1 MKLTKE
7 IFDTFEGKAGNH
19 FKKMEVSTY
28 AEIGTREGT
37 TFKERTPF
45 ISKHAIA
52 VDCWD
57 LYEKSSQND
66 MDREREQ
73 AKQQHINLQNYYK
86 SSLFEDSRQIEIYKN
101 FSNDPEL
108 FNKFKDNHFD
118 CIFIDGDHSYEGVKE
133 DLNNWWSKCNTLFYG
148 HDYMLTETIWSGVRC
163 GVKEAV
169 DEFIQEHESEIKHFR
184 VYKGSANPTWFIW
197 KN

>member
-7 IFDTFEGKAGNH
+7 IFDTFTGKAGNH
-19 FKKMEVSTY
+19 FKEMEVSTY

-45 ISKHAIA
+45 VSKFALA

-57 LYEKSSQND
+57 LYKKDSQND
-66 MDREREQ
+66 MGREREY
-73 AKQQHINLQNYYK
+73 AKQQYENLKNYYN
-86 SSLFEDSRQIEIYKN
+86 STIFTDNRIEIARN
-101 FSNDPEL
+101 FSNDPIL
-108 FNKFKDNHFD
+108 FNKFKNNYFD
-118 CIFIDGDHSYEGVKE
+118 CIFIDGDHSYEGVKD
-133 DLNNWWSKCNTLFYG
+133 DLNNWWVKCNTLFYG
-148 HDYMLTETIWSGVRC
+148 HDYMLKETIWSGVRC

-169 DEFIQEHESEIKHFR
+169 DEFVEEHKSEIKHFR
-184 VYKGSANPTWFIW
+184 VYTDSANPTWFIW

>member
-7 IFDTFEGKAGNH
+7 IFDTFTGKAGNH
-19 FKKMEVSTY
+19 FEKMEVSTY

-45 ISKHAIA
+45 VSKFALA

-57 LYEKSSQND
+57 LYETAAQND
-66 MDREREQ
+66 MGREREH
-73 AKQQHINLQNYYK
+73 ARQQYENLKNYYNSTIFTDDRIK
-86 SSLFEDSRQIEIYKN
+86 IARN
-101 FSNDPEL
+101 FFNDFIL
-108 FNKFKDNHFD
+108 FNKFENNYFD
-118 CIFIDGDHSYEGVKE
+118 CIFIDGDHSYKGVKD
-133 DLNNWWSKCNTLFYG
+133 DLKNWWNKCNTLFYG
-148 HDYMLTETIWSGVRC
+148 HDYMLEETIWGGVKC

-169 DEFIQEHESEIKHFR
+169 DEFVEEHKQEIKHFR
-184 VYKGSANPTWFIW
+184 VYTGSNNPTWFIW

>member
-7 IFDTFEGKAGNH
+7 IFDTFTGKAGNH
-19 FKKMEVSTY
+19 FKEMEVATY

-45 ISKHAIA
+45 VSKFALA

-57 LYEKSSQND
+57 LYEKDSQND
-66 MDREREQ
+66 MGREREY
-73 AKQQHINLQNYYK
+73 AKQQYENLKNYYN
-86 SSLFEDSRQIEIYKN
+86 STIFTDNRIEIARN
-101 FSNDPEL
+101 FSNDPIL
-108 FNKFKDNHFD
+108 FNKFKNNYFD
-118 CIFIDGDHSYEGVKE
+118 CIFIDGDHSYEGVKD
-133 DLNNWWSKCNTLFYG
+133 DLNNWWDKCNTLFYG
-148 HDYMLTETIWSGVRC
+148 HDYMLKETIWSGVRC

-169 DEFIQEHESEIKHFR
+169 DEFVEEHKSEIKHFR
-184 VYKGSANPTWFIW
+184 VYTDSANPTWFIW

>member
-7 IFDTFEGKAGNH
+7 IFDTFMGKAGNH
-19 FKKMEVSTY
+19 FKKMEVATY

-45 ISKHAIA
+45 VSKFALA

-57 LYEKSSQND
+57 LYETAAQND
-66 MDREREQ
+66 MGREREY
-73 AKQQHINLQNYYK
+73 AKQQYENLKNYYN
-86 SSLFEDSRQIEIYKN
+86 STIFTDNRIEIARN
-101 FSNDPEL
+101 FSNDPIL
-108 FNKFKDNHFD
+108 FNKFKNNYFD
-118 CIFIDGDHSYEGVKE
+118 CIFIDGDHSYEGVKD
-133 DLNNWWSKCNTLFYG
+133 DLNNWWDKCNTLFYG
-148 HDYMLTETIWSGVRC
+148 HDYMLKETIWSGVRC

-169 DEFIQEHESEIKHFR
+169 DEFVEEHKSEIKHFR
-184 VYKGSANPTWFIW
+184 VYTDSANPTWFIW

>member
-7 IFDTFEGKAGNH
+7 IFENLEGKAGNYFH
-19 FKKMEVSTY
+19 KMEVATY

-37 TFKERTPF
+37 TFKQRTPF
-45 ISKHAIA
+45 VSKFALA

-57 LYEKSSQND
+57 LYETAAQND
-66 MDREREQ
+66 MGREREH
-73 AKQQHINLQNYYK
+73 AKQQYENLKAYYNSTIFK
-86 SSLFEDSRQIEIYKN
+86 NNKIEIAKN
-101 FSNDPEL
+101 FSNDPSL
-108 FNKFKDNHFD
+108 FNKFKDNYFD
-118 CIFIDGDHSYEGVKE
+118 CIFIDGDHSYEGVKD

-148 HDYMLTETIWSGVRC
+148 HDYMLKETIWNGVRC

-169 DEFIQEHESEIKHFR
+169 DEFVEKHKQEIKHFR
-184 VYKGSANPTWFIW
+184 VYTGSANPTWFIW